1 MLLRITRPAVVA
13 DGGTTRQF
21 MPGLTVTVA
30 EATAARLLRLQVAV
44 VVDAGDADAPV
55 EPEAPRGRRKSTDA
69 G

>member
-1 MLLRITRPAVVA
+1 MQLRITRPAVVA

-30 EATAARLLRLQVAV
+30 DTTAARLLRLQAAI
-44 VVDAGDADAPV
+44 VVDAGDADTPV
-55 EPEAPRGRRKSTDA
+55 EPEAPRRRRKSTDA